1 MAQYTVWVLPE
12 NNITLSSGQLD
23 GITQGDGSHLVGKTL
38 TITNNSYQP
47 IVIDD
52 NEGFFADNDGS
63 QRLQSE
69 TTLNGVTYAA
79 NTRVEAEY
87 KFTATYDGLTYE
99 GLGFNV
105 RDSNP
110 SYATIEGVAWFGPNG
125 VPPANVPLL
134 IDGASEGNAGG
145 AVNETNLA
153 VPCFTPGTMLD
164 APDGPVP
171 VETVATGDWLLTRD
185 EGPQQVLWRGCL
197 QLSALDLHIAPQLR
211 PVLIRKGS
219 LGPNRPSRDMVVSPQ
234 HRVLLD
240 DWRAEYF
247 YGESELLVPAKH
259 LINDRTIRRI
269 TPENGISYIH
279 ILFEQHQIVFSDGL
293 PSESYHPAPNNLGA
307 FSQDTQEE
315 FYALFPEFVA
325 YGPSARPSLKA
336 WESAVL
342 SI

>member
-1 MAQYTVWVLPE
+1 MPQYTVWVLPDD
-12 NNITLSSGQLD
+12 NITLSSGQLD

-38 TITNNSYQP
+38 TINDNTYQP

-87 KFTATYDGLTYE
+87 KFTATYDGVTYE

-105 RDSNP
+105 RDSYP

-125 VPPANVPLL
+125 VPPGNVSLL
-134 IDGASEGNAGG
+134 IDDASEGNAGG

-185 EGPQQVLWRGCL
+185 DGPQQVLWRGCL

-211 PVLIRKGS
+211 PVMIRKGS

-259 LINDRTIRRI
+259 QINDQTIRRI

-279 ILFEQHQIVFSDGL
+279 ILFERHQIVFSDGL